1 MLGSNDKMPVPASR
15 HFRSANQKHPAKN
28 PIKNPVKAC
37 REHLALRRLCVQQPI
52 AKKFD
57 LKNTR

>member
-28 PIKNPVKAC
+28 PVKAC
-37 REHLALRRLCVQQPI
+37 RQHLALRRLCVQQPI

-57 LKNTR
+57 LENTR